1 MYSNKGLGFNNKY
14 SDFAP
19 LMSDS
24 RMFTAY
30 DPHYENNDKYMEKNN
45 IETNY
50 DYRQYLI
57 QNADKIIKENQQTMC
72 DQVGVCRF
80 SSEPY
85 VQRNPEGKYLYKGHS
100 DKNQPYGYESS
111 DMKDTY
117 VQKSARQ
124 SRMAAPIMSQ
134 QNFKVK

>member
-14 SDFAP
+14 SNYAP

-24 RMFTAY
+24 RLFTSY
-30 DPHYENNDKYMEKNN
+30 DPHYENNDKFMEQHH

-57 QNADKIIKENQQTMC
+57 RNADKIIEDNQRTMC
-72 DQVGVCRF
+72 NQVGVCRF
-80 SSEPY
+80 STESY
-85 VQRNPEGKYLYKGHS
+85 TQRNPEGKYLYKGHS
-100 DKNQPYGYESS
+100 DKTQPYGYETS
-111 DMKDTY
+111 DMKKTY
-117 VQKSARQ
+117 VEKSARQ

-134 QNFKVK
+134 QKFD